1 MLLFLIGHIWITL
14 HKVIFDRNAG
24 GWKLLE
30 GTKMAD
36 GSEKESVKE
45 KSSEKPVIPRTATEI
60 QKRKLEK
67 LMKDPVSRD
76 WQKKKSLISRTN
88 RSPKERK

>member
-1 MLLFLIGHIWITL
+1 
-14 HKVIFDRNAG
+14 
-24 GWKLLE
+24 
-30 GTKMAD
+30 MAD
-36 GSEKESVKE
+36 GSEKESAKE

-76 WQKKKSLISRTN
+76 CGKKFVNWPNEPLT
-88 RSPKERK
+88 